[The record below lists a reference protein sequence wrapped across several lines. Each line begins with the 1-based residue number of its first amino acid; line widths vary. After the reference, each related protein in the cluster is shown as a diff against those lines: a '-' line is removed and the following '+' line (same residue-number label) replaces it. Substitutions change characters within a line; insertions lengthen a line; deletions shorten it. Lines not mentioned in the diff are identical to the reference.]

1 MPSLTLSSLVYTP
14 DFVGSTPHCAR
25 EEKGEEEVEMH
36 ERVVVK
42 RYERSFIALVIFFN
56 VSCQRLHH

>member
-14 DFVGSTPHCAR
+14 DFVVGSTPHSAR

-36 ERVVVK
+36 ETG
-42 RYERSFIALVIFFN
+42 
-56 VSCQRLHH
+56 SCKMTV

>member
-36 ERVVVK
+36 EH
-42 RYERSFIALVIFFN
+42 E
-56 VSCQRLHH
+56 

>member
-36 ERVVVK
+36 ERVVSCK
-42 RYERSFIALVIFFN
+42 T
-56 VSCQRLHH
+56 VS